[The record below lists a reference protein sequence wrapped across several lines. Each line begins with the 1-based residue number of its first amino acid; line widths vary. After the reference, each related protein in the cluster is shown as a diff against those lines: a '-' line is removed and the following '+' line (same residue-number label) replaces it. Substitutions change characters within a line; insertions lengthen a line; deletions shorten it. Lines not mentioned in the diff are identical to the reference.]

1 MIAAR
6 CRPIHELRANRTRLA
21 RTPHGARAPPDALAS
36 RSVSAALFVRCP
48 IRLMSTFVCCLLSNL
63 ALLAAVHLA
72 CGCVRAMHP
81 DLRVR
86 GTRVFIG
93 LIVLAFM
100 FDAAL
105 TFLVFAD
112 AGGPWR
118 NQKPAETF
126 FARTVAYLL
135 AAVLAIVL
143 ARVGRGRVARR
154 ATPPGAIEIE
164 TSPYTKSTL
173 PM

>member
-1 MIAAR
+1 MYIFI
-6 CRPIHELRANRTRLA
+6 CY
-21 RTPHGARAPPDALAS
+21 
-36 RSVSAALFVRCP
+36 
-48 IRLMSTFVCCLLSNL
+48 LLSNL

-72 CGCVRAMHP
+72 CGFIRAMRP

-93 LIVLAFM
+93 VIALAFV

-118 NQKPAETF
+118 DHKPAETF
-126 FARTVAYLL
+126 FARSAAYLL
-135 AAVLAIVL
+135 AAVLAIAL
-143 ARVGRGRVARR
+143 ARFGSRRSAQRG
-154 ATPPGAIEIE
+154 TPPGALVIE

>member
-1 MIAAR
+1 MY
-6 CRPIHELRANRTRLA
+6 T
-21 RTPHGARAPPDALAS
+21 
-36 RSVSAALFVRCP
+36 FVR
-48 IRLMSTFVCCLLSNL
+48 CLLSNL
-63 ALLAAVHLA
+63 ALLAAVQLA
-72 CGCVRAMHP
+72 CAIVRAMRP
-81 DLRVR
+81 DLHVH

-93 LIVLAFM
+93 VVALAFV

-118 NQKPAETF
+118 EHKPAETF
-126 FARTVAYLL
+126 FARTTAYLL
-135 AAVLAIVL
+135 AAVLAIAL
-143 ARVGRGRVARR
+143 ARFGCRRSARR
-154 ATPPGAIEIE
+154 RAPPGALVIE